1 MRVARESSSVIALSW
16 VGSRCGANTKAIPG
30 FAGRAFRRCVNA
42 SSPPADAPTP
52 TTGNT
57 GAFGLGK
64 RSTVGGSAAAL
75 TRCAFLA
82 TAEDVPRVDELL
94 ALAFVG
100 FIAKTT
106 YSMSAGRQRLSTSD
120 YMPSALRPQGSSSDQ
135 L

>member
-16 VGSRCGANTKAIPG
+16 VGSRCGTNTKAIPG
-30 FAGRAFRRCVNA
+30 FAGKAFRRCVNA

-64 RSTVGGSAAAL
+64 RSTVGGSVAAL

-82 TAEDVPRVDELL
+82 TAEDVPRVEVL
-94 ALAFVG
+94 ALGFVG

-106 YSMSAGRQRLSTSD
+106 YFNECRSPNAQYLRL
-120 YMPSALRPQGSSSDQ
+120 YA
-135 L
+135 